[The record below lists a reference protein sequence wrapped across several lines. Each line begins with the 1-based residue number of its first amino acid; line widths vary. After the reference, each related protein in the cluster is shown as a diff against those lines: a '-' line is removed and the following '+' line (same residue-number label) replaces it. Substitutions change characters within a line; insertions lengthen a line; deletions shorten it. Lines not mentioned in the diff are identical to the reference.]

1 MRLAERGNLIYISGM
16 NKVSFRIKARDLPP
30 EQAAKLAPSLGPDC
44 EVEVTIEE
52 VPDFSDVPPDI
63 LQSQI
68 EGLSERLANEDIAP
82 DEEVEAFFSKYLTPK
97 S

>member
-1 MRLAERGNLIYISGM
+1 M

-30 EQAAKLAPSLGPDC
+30 EQAAKLAPTLGPDC
-44 EVEVTIEE
+44 EVEVTIGE

-68 EGLSERLANEDIAP
+68 EGLQERMETEDWATE
-82 DEEVEAFFSKYLTPK
+82 EEVEAFFAKYTKSKT
-97 S
+97 

>member
-1 MRLAERGNLIYISGM
+1 M
-16 NKVSFRIKARDLPP
+16 NAVSFRIKVRDLPP
-30 EQAAKLAPSLGPDC
+30 EQAAKLAPTLGPDR

-68 EGLSERLANEDIAP
+68 EGLQERMVTENWAT
-82 DEEVEAFFSKYLTPK
+82 EE
-97 S
+97 

>member
-1 MRLAERGNLIYISGM
+1 M
-16 NKVSFRIKARDLPP
+16 NAVPFRIKVRDLPP
-30 EQAAKLAPSLGPDC
+30 EQAAKLVPTLGPDR

-68 EGLSERLANEDIAP
+68 EGLNERLANEDIAS
-82 DEEVEAFFSKYLTPK
+82 DEEVEAFFSKYLTSK

>member
-1 MRLAERGNLIYISGM
+1 VRLAGRADLVYIMVM
-16 NKVSFRIKARDLPP
+16 NAVSFRIKVRDLPP
-30 EQAAKLAPSLGPDC
+30 EQAAKLVPTLGPDR

-68 EGLSERLANEDIAP
+68 EGLSERLANEDIAS
-82 DEEVEAFFSKYLTPK
+82 DEEVEAFFSKYLTCK